1 MPHVIPVI
9 LCGGSGT
16 RLWPLSRSGFPKQFL
31 VLSGDDSKKSL
42 FQQAIERIDA
52 IKNAEIQVGTALIV
66 TNEEHRFLALDQL
79 RELKNTQATLLLESS
94 SRNTAPAL
102 TLAALYALDQGG
114 DPILVVTPA
123 DQTIKNSAAFT
134 GALQKAIKIA
144 HKGAIAI
151 LGITPNAPE
160 VGYGYIKVSGDEE
173 LTVERFVEKP
183 NVITAQKYLEEGGY
197 FWNGGMFVL
206 KASVWLAA
214 LKDFRPDILVATE
227 KAWLV
232 KAEDASGDA
241 VFLRPGKELFNAIP
255 GESIDYAVIEKC
267 PGSQF
272 PIKMVELDAGWN
284 DLGAWDAVWQVGKQ
298 DQDGNVTS
306 GDTLLTG
313 TKNSLVHASSR
324 LVSAVGIE
332 NLIIV
337 ETADAVLVTN
347 RANSQ
352 DVKNIVGQL
361 ETQKREEKN
370 LHRKVSRPW
379 GWYDSIDEDER
390 FKVKR
395 IQVKPGASLS
405 LQMHHHRA
413 EHWIVVKGIAQI
425 TNGDQIITLTENQS
439 TYIPQGQTHRLA
451 NPGSEPL
458 EIIEVQS
465 GGYLGEDDI
474 VRFEDTYGRS

>member
-1 MPHVIPVI
+1 
-9 LCGGSGT
+9 
-16 RLWPLSRSGFPKQFL
+16 L

-52 IKNAEIQVGTALIV
+52 IKNAEIQFGTALIV

-94 SRNTAPAL
+94 GRNTAPAL

-337 ETADAVLVTN
+337 ETADAVLVAN

-465 GGYLGEDDI
+465 GSYLGEDDI